1 MTSVKSEIEQVC
13 EISVNCLRIYANS
26 ILILICRTKSYF
38 LITKSQ
44 ASTMLRFHD
53 ADNIW
58 RFMYCMKFIKEIFEK
73 VKQRS
78 SEVLLNNMK
87 TI

>member
-1 MTSVKSEIEQVC
+1 MNAVLSLHFHQNRHNPHIFFTHTTAHPLSFYKVD
-13 EISVNCLRIYANS
+13 
-26 ILILICRTKSYF
+26 ILKDNF
-38 LITKSQ
+38 N
-44 ASTMLRFHD
+44 MLRFHD

-78 SEVLLNNMK
+78 SEVLLNSKK

>member
-1 MTSVKSEIEQVC
+1 
-13 EISVNCLRIYANS
+13 
-26 ILILICRTKSYF
+26 
-38 LITKSQ
+38 
-44 ASTMLRFHD
+44 MLRFHD